1 MEKLKRVYLARGGEE
16 EEEEEEEE
24 ERNESGEG
32 EGGGK
37 EEVDE
42 LVQWTRHLSD
52 VELNT

>member
-1 MEKLKRVYLARGGEE
+1 MEKLKRVYLAREE
-16 EEEEEEEE
+16 D
-24 ERNESGEG
+24 RNESGGGKGG
-32 EGGGK
+32 EK

>member
-16 EEEEEEEE
+16 EEEEEE
-24 ERNESGEG
+24 RNESREG

>member
-1 MEKLKRVYLARGGEE
+1 MEKLKRVYLAKEE
-16 EEEEEEEE
+16 ED
-24 ERNESGEG
+24 RTESGGG
-32 EGGGK
+32 EGGEK

>member
-1 MEKLKRVYLARGGEE
+1 MEKLKRVYLARGGED
-16 EEEEEEEE
+16 EEE

-37 EEVDE
+37 EEIDE